1 MALFRIM
8 GKLSLDSS
16 EFTAGLKKA
25 ESGATASLAAIG
37 SRVAAAFSVA
47 AVTAFVTSVA
57 KAAGEIGD
65 LADQLQITT
74 AEVQALQ
81 KAADHS
87 GVSFD
92 KYAAALSK
100 IRKLKADFAAGDA
113 GAIKTFQKTGLNPN
127 AGDMSLLQSVGGLPD
142 AQAFEI
148 LDAKSARLKNSIAAI
163 KALTP
168 IELIDDNT
176 IQKLD
181 AAGDRLGDMWRVI
194 KAMTA
199 KGTVTTIDAGRGLGI
214 TIDEVLSSF
223 FGIRS
228 AMDQRN
234 NGRAL
239 PLPNGPKGIA
249 THQEFLTRTGM
260 PEGFTMNGRSSEL
273 VGPMPKMPGQFS
285 RIDLGD
291 RANVGGFFGP
301 NADLNR
307 SMQRTLASMDQSL
320 KTIEKS
326 VSTTMNTQ

>member
-16 EFTAGLKKA
+16 EFTTGLKKA

-127 AGDMSLLQSVGGLPD
+127 ASDLSLLQSVGGLPD

-168 IELIDDNT
+168 IELIDDRT

-181 AAGDRLGDMWRVI
+181 EAGDRLGDMWRVI

-199 KGTVTTIDAGRGLGI
+199 KATVTTVDAGRGLGI

-249 THQEFLTRTGM
+249 PHQEFLTRTGM

-301 NADLNR
+301 NADVNNR
-307 SMQRTLASMDQSL
+307 MASELTKIS
-320 KTIEKS
+320 KGIEAIDAKLLQAL
-326 VSTTMNTQ
+326 TTP